1 MRGNIGKRMSV
12 RTLALTLA
20 GGVLFAAVAAV
31 IGQGGTPAGGNVQAF
46 TALFAAPDELPGWSA
61 KEEPIADT
69 EEMKKSVSELLN
81 YDAGRFVVYSKG
93 DLQISIYAAYW
104 KAGKMSP
111 RLVATHT
118 PDVCGVGNGWIC
130 RVAGPVDLGIADGR
144 KLPTKHRIFATPAG
158 DLQYLVFC
166 HLVAG
171 SPRDYG
177 RFGEPPWY
185 AFLSELR
192 WGGLQLRQEQLFFR
206 ISSNRPLETFRDA
219 APVKFFLSR
228 LDPFLRIIKP
238 DA

>member
-1 MRGNIGKRMSV
+1 MRV

-20 GGVLFAAVAAV
+20 GGVLFAAVAAL
-31 IGQGGTPAGGNVQAF
+31 IGRGGAPTGVGVQAF
-46 TALFAAPDELPGWSA
+46 TALFAAADDFPGWSA
-61 KEEPIADT
+61 KETPIADT
-69 EEMKKSVSELLN
+69 EEMKKAVGELLN
-81 YDAGRFVVYSKG
+81 YDAGNVVVYSKG

-118 PDVCGVGNGWIC
+118 PDVCWVGSGWIC

-158 DLQYLVFC
+158 DVQHVVFC
-166 HLVAG
+166 HLVG
-171 SPRDYG
+171 GNPLDYG
-177 RFGEPPWY
+177 RFGDPPWY
-185 AFLSELR
+185 AALSDLR
-192 WGGLQLRQEQLFFR
+192 SVGLQLRQEQLFFR
-206 ISSNRPLETFRDA
+206 ISSNRPLETLRDA

-228 LDPFLRIIKP
+228 LDPFLRITKP